1 MKLIFLF
8 LFICLSAA
16 AVGAQTSAPK
26 SPLEVSVSTENPTF
40 FVNSGAWLVK
50 VKITNNKKK
59 TLKTKN
65 LGSFAFIFEKPGQ
78 AAYEE
83 KISGAYYNEER
94 KIKPG
99 ESFEFEADLRKLF
112 WKEPS
117 PEVISYLP
125 DSEKR
130 GPYQPALPGDYE
142 LYLQISVCDLLRAP
156 GIENSC
162 IDPAISCFSNKLA
175 VKVEA
180 KTDK

>member
-26 SPLEVSVSTENPTF
+26 LPLEVSISAENPTF

-59 TLKTKN
+59 TVKTKD
-65 LGSFAFIFEKPGQ
+65 LGTFAFILEKPGQ

-83 KISGAYYNEER
+83 KISGTYYIEER

-99 ESFEFEADLRKLF
+99 ESFEFEADLRKLI
-112 WKEPS
+112 WNEPS
-117 PEVISYLP
+117 PQDGTYLP
-125 DSEKR
+125 DSENR
-130 GPYQPALPGDYE
+130 SPYHPALPGDYE
-142 LYLQISVCDLLRAP
+142 LYLRISVCDLLRAP

-162 IDPAISCFSNKLA
+162 IDPAISCSSNKLA

-180 KTDK
+180 KEDK